1 MTKKLNL
8 KVTLNRWTSSLTV
21 TKRGGK
27 ESKNEDVEECGRAF
41 ILYEI
46 SCERMSEQTKQK
58 YFHRI
63 AFVRMTTI
71 LTKNVD
77 ILRRR

>member
-1 MTKKLNL
+1 M
-8 KVTLNRWTSSLTV
+8 TV

-46 SCERMSEQTKQK
+46 SCERTDETEIFSQNCLCTHDDDLDEKCGH
-58 YFHRI
+58 FAPSLIR
-63 AFVRMTTI
+63 
-71 LTKNVD
+71 
-77 ILRRR
+77 